1 VSGIKI
7 FSVINPSKIMECNRN
22 TTILGCSGLLL
33 VGLVVL
39 LAFSFATVEP
49 TEWAIKKNK
58 ISKQID
64 KDNIYDGGRHL
75 IGPLYSFITFP
86 ATYKTIE
93 FSDDKRYSKDDAL
106 KTTTKEGLVVYLHVS
121 FQYQLI
127 R

>member
-1 VSGIKI
+1 
-7 FSVINPSKIMECNRN
+7 MECNRT
-22 TTILGCSGLLL
+22 TTILGCSGVLLA
-33 VGLVVL
+33 GLVVL

-49 TEWAIKKNK
+49 TEWAIAKNK

-64 KDNIYDGGRHL
+64 KDTIYDGGRHL

-93 FSDDKRYSKDDAL
+93 FSDDNRYADAGPL
-106 KTTTKEGLVVYLHVS
+106 KTNTKEGLEIYLHVS

>member
-1 VSGIKI
+1 
-7 FSVINPSKIMECNRN
+7 M
-22 TTILGCSGLLL
+22 
-33 VGLVVL
+33 L
-39 LAFSFATVEP
+39 LAYSFATVEP
-49 TEWAIKKNK
+49 TEWAIAKNK

-64 KDNIYDGGRHL
+64 KDTIYDGGRHL

-93 FSDDKRYSKDDAL
+93 FSDDKRYADAGPL
-106 KTTTKEGLVVYLHVS
+106 KTNTQEGLEIYLHVS